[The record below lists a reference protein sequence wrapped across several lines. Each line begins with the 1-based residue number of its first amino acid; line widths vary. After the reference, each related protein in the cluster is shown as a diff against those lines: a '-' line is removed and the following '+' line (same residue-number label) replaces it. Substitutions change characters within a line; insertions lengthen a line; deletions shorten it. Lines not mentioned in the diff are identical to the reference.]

1 MGATSVTGVS
11 GAGAANNNK
20 GPSNGRN
27 AFVPLVCP
35 HIVAA
40 GLAELSGTTLTVTFP
55 VALAGGYA
63 KYAVILTS
71 AEASTTPAQVTTLTD
86 NDDDDFESFQITNA
100 SGKDTFWMVV
110 NRGFG
115 V

>member
-1 MGATSVTGVS
+1 MGATSATGVS
-11 GAGAANNNK
+11 GVGAAYNNK
-20 GPSNGRN
+20 GPQNGRN

-35 HIVAA
+35 HVVAA

-55 VALAGGYA
+55 TALAGGKA

-71 AEASTTPAQVTTLTD
+71 AEASTTPAQVTAMTD
-86 NDDDDFESFQITNA
+86 ADGDFVSFEITNA